1 MLRVIQ
7 GSKAQDQSTKK
18 SNVLDINNRLRQR
31 KLKVVETKNV
41 SAKSTK

>member
-7 GSKAQDQSTKK
+7 GSKAQDQSSKR

-41 SAKSTK
+41 GAKSTK